1 MYAPLPVTDFL
12 QTLTTSIAMGSLFAL
27 IALGYTMVYGIL
39 KFINFAHSDIVVL
52 GAWFGFVLS
61 SKWLPGLGVYSG
73 EPPWWVGGL
82 VLVLSMSFCAGVGY
96 CIERFAYRPL
106 RGAPRLNVLITAI
119 GVSLLLQNT
128 GQLPFV
134 FGARPAAMPALV
146 STTPW
151 TIGGG
156 EGGFGVRINPVDVV
170 IVGTAIGLML
180 ALQYL
185 VYRTKLGTAM
195 RAVSYNIPN
204 AALMGVNVNFVI
216 SFTFMLGSALAAA
229 GGVLLAVK
237 FNLQQT
243 AHPQWVMLGLTAFVA
258 AVVGGVGNIRG
269 AMVGAFLIA
278 FIQQFGS
285 LYISPSLKDVYV
297 FVILIAVLL
306 FKPEG
311 LLGKPTREKV

>member
-1 MYAPLPVTDFL
+1 
-12 QTLTTSIAMGSLFAL
+12 MGSLFAL

-52 GAWFGFVLS
+52 GAWFGYVLS
-61 SKWLPGLGVYSG
+61 SQWLPAMGLWTG
-73 EPPWWVGGL
+73 EPPWWAGGI
-82 VLVLSMSFCAGVGY
+82 VLAAAMLFCGGVGY

-128 GQLPFV
+128 GQLPYV

-146 STTPW
+146 STSPW
-151 TIGGG
+151 TIGAGDT
-156 EGGFGVRINPVDVV
+156 GFGVRINPVDVV
-170 IVGTAIGLML
+170 IVATAIALML
-180 ALQYL
+180 ALEFL
-185 VYRTKLGTAM
+185 VYRTKLGKAM

-216 SFTFMLGSALAAA
+216 SFTFVLGSSLAAA
-229 GGVLLAVK
+229 GGVLWAVK
-237 FNLQQT
+237 YNLQQT
-243 AHPQWVMLGLTAFVA
+243 AHPSWVLLGLTGFVA

-278 FIQQFGS
+278 SIQQFGS
-285 LYISPSLKDVYV
+285 RYVSSELSVLYV
-297 FVILIAVLL
+297 FAILIAVLL

>member
-1 MYAPLPVTDFL
+1 MTDFL

-52 GAWFGFVLS
+52 GAWFGYVVS
-61 SKWLPGLGVYSG
+61 SRWMPWMGLWEGS
-73 EPPWWVGGL
+73 PPWWVGGI
-82 VLVLSMSFCAGVGY
+82 VLILSMVLCAGVGY

-106 RGAPRLNVLITAI
+106 RSAPRLNVLITAI
-119 GVSLLLQNT
+119 GVSLLLQNF
-128 GQLPFV
+128 GQLPYM

-151 TIGGG
+151 SIGAS
-156 EGGFGVRINPVDVV
+156 ENGFGVRVNPVDVV
-170 IVGTAIGLML
+170 IIATAVVLML
-180 ALQYL
+180 ALQFL

-195 RAVSYNIPN
+195 RAVSFSFPN
-204 AALMGVNVNFVI
+204 AALMGVNVNFVV

-229 GGVLLAVK
+229 GGVLYAVK
-237 FNLQQT
+237 YNLQQT

-258 AVVGGVGNIRG
+258 AVVGGIGNIRG
-269 AMVGAFLIA
+269 AMIGAFLIA

-285 LYISPSLKDVYV
+285 LYISPSLRDVYV

-311 LLGKPTREKV
+311 LLGKPTMEKV